1 MKNFFIALSILLTLA
16 SCNSIPTS
24 NLVSGTVPNDTI
36 PLRGFSKVSVHPD
49 KLLKI
54 NTIVAANI
62 DGTNDADITVYV
74 TTAGATTALYHLAK
88 TITVPADSSL
98 VITSKDTSFYLEE
111 DRAIRALASAAGDIS
126 LMVSYEELD
135 DA

>member
-1 MKNFFIALSILLTLA
+1 MAAPNIVNVTSILGKTAYDADVATTQSATLTNAA
-16 SCNSIPTS
+16 SS
-24 NLVSGTVPNDTI
+24 N
-36 PLRGFSKVSVHPD
+36 

-54 NTIVAANI
+54 NTILASNI
-62 DGTNDADITVYV
+62 DGTNNADITVYV

-126 LMVSYEELD
+126 LMISYEELD

>member
-1 MKNFFIALSILLTLA
+1 MAAPDIVNVTSILGKTAYDADVATSQSATLINA
-16 SCNSIPTS
+16 SSS
-24 NLVSGTVPNDTI
+24 N
-36 PLRGFSKVSVHPD
+36 KV
-49 KLLKI
+49 LKI
-54 NTIVAANI
+54 NTIIAANI

-74 TTAGATTALYHLAK
+74 STSGSATALFYLAY
-88 TITVPADSSL
+88 TITVPADSTL

-111 DRAIRALASAAGDIS
+111 DRAIRALASVAGDIS

>member
-1 MKNFFIALSILLTLA
+1 MAAPNIVNVTSILGKTAYDADVATSQSATLTNAA
-16 SCNSIPTS
+16 SS
-24 NLVSGTVPNDTI
+24 N
-36 PLRGFSKVSVHPD
+36 

-62 DGTNDADITVYV
+62 DGTNNADITVYV

-126 LMVSYEELD
+126 LMISYEELD

>member
-1 MKNFFIALSILLTLA
+1 MAAPNIINVTSIFGKTAYDADVATSQSATLTNAA
-16 SCNSIPTS
+16 SS
-24 NLVSGTVPNDTI
+24 N
-36 PLRGFSKVSVHPD
+36 

-62 DGTNDADITVYV
+62 DGTNNADITVYV

-126 LMVSYEELD
+126 LMVSYEEID

>member
-1 MKNFFIALSILLTLA
+1 MWRKAWRRPANRVHAAPSLTLA
-16 SCNSIPTS
+16 RI
-24 NLVSGTVPNDTI
+24 VS
-36 PLRGFSKVSVHPD
+36 K
-49 KLLKI
+49 
-54 NTIVAANI
+54 A
-62 DGTNDADITVYV
+62 
-74 TTAGATTALYHLAK
+74 AGATTALYHLAK

>member
-1 MKNFFIALSILLTLA
+1 MAAPNIVNVTSILGKTAYDADVATSQSATLTNAA
-16 SCNSIPTS
+16 SS
-24 NLVSGTVPNDTI
+24 N
-36 PLRGFSKVSVHPD
+36 

>member
-1 MKNFFIALSILLTLA
+1 MRIFFIALSILLTLA

-54 NTIVAANI
+54 NTNCDLAMRIEIVQSKNYAETIMELKNR
-62 DGTNDADITVYV
+62 
-74 TTAGATTALYHLAK
+74 ALLIGGNAMVEILPEKESYLK
-88 TITVPADSSL
+88 NNKKEKQDQCN
-98 VITSKDTSFYLEE
+98 LEE
-111 DRAIRALASAAGDIS
+111 LKFHKKH
-126 LMVSYEELD
+126 LLEY
-135 DA
+135 

>member
-1 MKNFFIALSILLTLA
+1 MAAPNIVNVTSILGKTVYDADVATSQSATLTNAA
-16 SCNSIPTS
+16 SS
-24 NLVSGTVPNDTI
+24 N
-36 PLRGFSKVSVHPD
+36 

-54 NTIVAANI
+54 NTIIAANI
-62 DGTNDADITVYV
+62 DGTNAADITVYV

-111 DRAIRALASAAGDIS
+111 DRAIRAVASAAGDIS
-126 LMVSYEELD
+126 LMISYEELD

>member
-1 MKNFFIALSILLTLA
+1 MAAPNIVNVTSILGKTAHDADVATTQSATLTNA
-16 SCNSIPTS
+16 AGS
-24 NLVSGTVPNDTI
+24 N
-36 PLRGFSKVSVHPD
+36 

-54 NTIVAANI
+54 NTILAANI
-62 DGTNDADITVYV
+62 DGTNNADITVYV
-74 TTAGATTALYHLAK
+74 TTATSNNQPLYHLAK

-126 LMVSYEELD
+126 LMISYEELD

>member
-1 MKNFFIALSILLTLA
+1 MAAPNIVNVTSILGKTAYDADVATTQSATLTNAA
-16 SCNSIPTS
+16 SS
-24 NLVSGTVPNDTI
+24 N
-36 PLRGFSKVSVHPD
+36 

-54 NTIVAANI
+54 NTIIASNI
-62 DGTNDADITVYV
+62 DGTNNADITVYV

-126 LMVSYEELD
+126 LMISYEELD